1 MKKRKLE
8 LKKKIVAALSDTQK
22 SKILG
27 GEIEDTYDCSEG
39 NECQTTTCATE
50 CDSPTCNPENCA

>member
-22 SKILG
+22 AKIIG
-27 GEIEDTYDCSEG
+27 GELEETYDCTET
-39 NECQTTTCATE
+39 ETTCKTE
-50 CDSPTCNPENCA
+50 CDDPTCNPENCA

>member
-22 SKILG
+22 SKIIG
-27 GEIEDTYDCSEG
+27 GELEETYDCTET
-39 NECQTTTCATE
+39 ETTCKTE
-50 CDSPTCNPENCA
+50 CDDPTCNPENCA